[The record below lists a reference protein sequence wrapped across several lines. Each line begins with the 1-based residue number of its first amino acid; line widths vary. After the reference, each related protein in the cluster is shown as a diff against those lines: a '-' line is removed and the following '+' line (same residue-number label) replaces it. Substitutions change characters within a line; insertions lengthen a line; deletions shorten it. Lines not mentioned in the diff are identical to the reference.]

1 MHASHAFLSSSFSVI
16 LAVCAVECN
25 SHFLVAAREVQ
36 APLVTFGRM
45 PFEKFKLFGAA
56 VAGSVCNEKRRK
68 NYYKEKLK
76 RDCLKPY
83 MGQHTRIMEDV
94 KTIASVMP
102 RSFCYSMFTVLF

>member
-56 VAGSVCNEKRRK
+56 VARSVLEKD
-68 NYYKEKLK
+68 K
-76 RDCLKPY
+76 RDAKSKVSKGEANDFPSIP
-83 MGQHTRIMEDV
+83 GQKGEFL
-94 KTIASVMP
+94 P
-102 RSFCYSMFTVLF
+102 RRQQQRERSTVG